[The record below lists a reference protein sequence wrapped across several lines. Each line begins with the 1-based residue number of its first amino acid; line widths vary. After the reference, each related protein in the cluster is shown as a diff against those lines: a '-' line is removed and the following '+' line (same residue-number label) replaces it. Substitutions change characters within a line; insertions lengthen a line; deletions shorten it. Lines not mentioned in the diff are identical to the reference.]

1 MSVSLVKGQKVN
13 LSKEKAGLKSVMVGL
28 GWDEAKRKG
37 GLFKKPE
44 PIDCDASAVMCQ
56 QGGKFKGGKEDLVY
70 FANLRHKSRSVKH
83 MGDNLTG
90 QGDGDDEQIMV
101 SLAEVPPEYERI
113 VFVVNIFEAKVRNQH
128 FGMIENAFIQVVD
141 TDTGTELCRFN
152 LSEQYS
158 GKTAMICGELNR
170 LNGEWNFTAIGEGTN
185 DNTVLELA
193 NRFA

>member
-1 MSVSLVKGQKVN
+1 MSVSLAKGQKVN
-13 LSKEKAGLKSVMVGL
+13 LSKEKAGLNSVMVGL

-56 QGGKFKGGKEDLVY
+56 KGGKFKAKDDLVY
-70 FANLRHKSRSVKH
+70 FGKLKHKSGSVKH

-90 QGDGDDEQIMV
+90 QGDGDDEQIMI

-128 FGMIENAFIQVVD
+128 FGMIENAFIRIVD
-141 TDTGTELCRFN
+141 TSSGTELCRFN

-170 LNGEWNFTAIGEGTN
+170 LNGEWHFTAVGEGTN
-185 DNTVLELA
+185 DNSITELA